1 MGTPLVETALNCYL
15 HIVQS
20 ASWLSSIANEDSRQA
35 CGLKPTGV
43 KDRQV
48 AAGIA
53 V

>member
-20 ASWLSSIANEDSRQA
+20 AWLSNIANEDSRQA
-35 CGLKPTGV
+35 CGLKSTGM